1 MKHILKYKNV
11 RIKSSMVTPAYNVS
25 SQEADAE
32 SGQLWSQPG
41 LQTGLQSEADS
52 DNKKPTAEENVPGES
67 TRLSSVL
74 E

>member
-1 MKHILKYKNV
+1 
-11 RIKSSMVTPAYNVS
+11 MVTPAYNVS

-41 LQTGLQSEADS
+41 LQTGLQSETDS
-52 DNKKPTAEENVPGES
+52 DKKPTAEENARVPGES